1 MGSPRLTHKR
11 RVGNARSSSTDEA
24 SKPGAHKVKE
34 TDDQPGASGRQKG
47 KPLAR
52 EQERTIKPWRSSDQ
66 PSQEP
71 LFVAALRVSHGESK
85 PMIDMAHVQE
95 GRRSHAGALVA
106 LPRLKRGLTAPLEQ
120 NALHSTYAPAGTKL
134 KPMAATLRV
143 SQGARAGRVSTTTNR
158 RSAAPPT
165 PTD

>member
-11 RVGNARSSSTDEA
+11 RVGNARSSPTDEA

-71 LFVAALRVSHGESK
+71 LFVAALRVSHE
-85 PMIDMAHVQE
+85 AHEQE
-95 GRRSHAGALVA
+95 DDLA
-106 LPRLKRGLTAPLEQ
+106 
-120 NALHSTYAPAGTKL
+120 
-134 KPMAATLRV
+134 M
-143 SQGARAGRVSTTTNR
+143 SQGQWPRNG
-158 RSAAPPT
+158 
-165 PTD
+165 